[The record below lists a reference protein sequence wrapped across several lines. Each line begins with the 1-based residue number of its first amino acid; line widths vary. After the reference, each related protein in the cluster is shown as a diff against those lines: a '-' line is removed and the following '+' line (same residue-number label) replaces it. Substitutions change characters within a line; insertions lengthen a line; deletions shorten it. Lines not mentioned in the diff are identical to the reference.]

1 MMINSSRAIIFASQG
16 DDFAEAAAQAALTT
30 RDAINA
36 FR

>member
-1 MMINSSRAIIFASQG
+1 MINSSRAIIFAGKG
-16 DDFAEAAAQAALTT
+16 DDFAEAAAQAARQT